1 MGLFDKLFGGKE
13 EDKNSFL
20 DALKDAAEK
29 LKNEAEKAGINL
41 KEDLKNDKKE
51 ESGSVTS
58 AEITPLNEVK
68 EGEELAPAGTWW
80 GPLMPDEE
88 NQYNFKGS
96 WQEYFDGIFRSEF
109 PEYELLRE
117 TVRYGKGIVYRFR
130 KNGETAL
137 VVELM
142 SDKSNAQKL
151 RKSLRGTGTPYL
163 RYYYDHEGWWNAR
176 AYVVSRTRDALK
188 F

>member
-29 LKNEAEKAGINL
+29 IKNEAEKAGFDFDG
-41 KEDLKNDKKE
+41 KPSQAERPKE
-51 ESGSVTS
+51 EVQESVS
-58 AEITPLNEVK
+58 SVIAPNEAQ
-68 EGEELAPAGTWW
+68 ELAPAGTWW

-96 WQEYFDGIFRSEF
+96 WKEYFDEIFRSEF
-109 PEYELLRE
+109 PEYELQKE
-117 TVRYGKGIVYRFR
+117 TVREGRAVVYTFQ

-142 SDKSNAQKL
+142 SERSNAQKL

-176 AYVVSRTRDALK
+176 AYVVQRTRNALK

>member
-29 LKNEAEKAGINL
+29 IKAGAEKAGI
-41 KEDLKNDKKE
+41 DLDGKPAPSEKPKE
-51 ESGSVTS
+51 EEAQSVS
-58 AEITPLNEVK
+58 SVITPN
-68 EGEELAPAGTWW
+68 EELAPAGTWW

-88 NQYNFKGS
+88 NQYNFTGS
-96 WQEYFDGIFRSEF
+96 WKDYFDGIFRNEF
-109 PEYELLRE
+109 PEYALQKE
-117 TVRYGKGIVYRFR
+117 TVRDGRAVIYTFQ

-142 SDKSNAQKL
+142 SERSNAQKL

-176 AYVVSRTRDALK
+176 AYVVQRTRNALK

>member
-13 EDKNSFL
+13 DEKNSFL

-29 LKNEAEKAGINL
+29 LKGEAEKAGI
-41 KEDLKNDKKE
+41 DLNAKPASAERPKE
-51 ESGSVTS
+51 EPASSVS
-58 AEITPLNEVK
+58 SVITPN
-68 EGEELAPAGTWW
+68 EELAPAGTWW

-88 NQYNFKGS
+88 NQYNFKGT
-96 WQEYFDGIFRSEF
+96 WKEYFDGIFRSEF
-109 PEYELLRE
+109 PEYELQKE
-117 TVRYGKGIVYRFR
+117 TVRDGKAVVYTFK

-137 VVELM
+137 VTELM
-142 SDKSNAQKL
+142 SERSNAQKL

-176 AYVVSRTRDALK
+176 AYVVKRTREALR